1 MAIFEGGREEWDYR
15 LLLIDALAL
24 LFAGI
29 NCVMWP
35 LIFVALMINGLP

>member
-1 MAIFEGGREEWDYR
+1 MAIFEGGREEWDYRR

-35 LIFVALMINGLP
+35 LIFVALVLN